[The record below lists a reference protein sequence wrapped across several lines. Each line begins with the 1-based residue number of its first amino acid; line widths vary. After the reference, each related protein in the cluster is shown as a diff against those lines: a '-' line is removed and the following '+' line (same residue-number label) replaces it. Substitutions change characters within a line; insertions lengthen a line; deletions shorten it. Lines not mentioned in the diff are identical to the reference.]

1 MILSEIETDY
11 LIVGAGAS
19 GMAFA
24 DALIAECDA
33 DIVMVD
39 RRHCPG
45 GHWNDAYP
53 FVRIHHASACYGVNS
68 RMLGTDSIDQTGPN
82 AGFYERS
89 TAVEICAYYQRVLDE
104 VLLPPG
110 QVRFFGMCDYV
121 GDWANA
127 HVFTS
132 RVTGASTTVRVRRKI
147 VDTTYLDV
155 TVPATHTPSF
165 TVDPDVTFIPLGEL
179 TNLAERP
186 TGYTIIGAGKTAMDA
201 CNWLL
206 DNGEEPDRIRWIRPR
221 EAWLLDRMTLQ
232 PLDLVTETVNG
243 LSLGVEALAQ
253 AETADALWPRLEA
266 CGQLQR
272 FEPQIMPT
280 MFRGA
285 ILNAAEREALMQIE
299 NVVRLGR
306 VQSLGADRIILE
318 KGEIPTERGHVHVDC
333 TACGYH
339 KRPVRPIFEPGR
351 IVIQSLIG
359 AVQTYYAAMLGFI
372 ESTGR
377 DDAEK
382 NRLCPPVAQVDVPLD
397 WVRFVHGMLK
407 TSALHATEPDITAWQ
422 ASSRLNLT
430 RGMENH
436 LSEPRMK
443 TALDR
448 WQANAEQALENAE
461 RLLAEASS
469 MTG

>member
-1 MILSEIETDY
+1 MIETDY
-11 LIVGAGAS
+11 LIVGAGAA

-24 DALIAECDA
+24 DALIAECGA
-33 DIVMVD
+33 DVVMVE

-68 RMLGTDSIDQTGPN
+68 TVLGTESIDQRGPN
-82 AGFYERS
+82 AGFYDRS
-89 TAVEICAYYQRVLDE
+89 SAAEICAYFQRVLDE
-104 VLLPPG
+104 VLLPSG

-121 GDWANA
+121 GDWVNE
-127 HVFTS
+127 HTFTS
-132 RVTGASTTVRVRRKI
+132 RVTGASTTVHVRRKI

-165 TVDPDVTFIPLGEL
+165 TVDPDITFIPLGEL
-179 TNLAERP
+179 TNMAERP

-206 DNGEEPDRIRWIRPR
+206 DNGEAPDRIQWIRPR
-221 EAWLLDRMTLQ
+221 DAWVMDRMTLQ
-232 PLDLVTETVNG
+232 PLDLVTETVHG
-243 LSLGVEALAQ
+243 LSLSIESLAQ
-253 AETADALWPRLEA
+253 AEMLDALWSRVEA
-266 CGQLQR
+266 HGQLWR
-272 FEPQIMPT
+272 FDPQVTPT

-285 ILNAAEREALMQIE
+285 ILNAAECEALAQIE
-299 NVVRLGR
+299 RVVRLGR
-306 VQSLGADRIILE
+306 VQSLGADRIVLE
-318 KGEIPTERGHVHVDC
+318 EGEIPTEHGHVHVDC

-339 KRPVRPIFEPGR
+339 KQPVRPIFEPDR

-359 AVQTYYAAMLGFI
+359 GVQTYYAALLGFI

-377 DDAEK
+377 DDDEK
-382 NRLCPPVAQVDVPLD
+382 NRLCPPVAQLDEPLD
-397 WVRFVHGMLK
+397 WIRFMHGILN
-407 TSALHATEPDITAWQ
+407 TSALHAPEPDIKAWQ

-436 LSEPRMK
+436 LDDPRMK

-448 WQANAEQALENAE
+448 WQANAEHAFKNAE
-461 RLLAEASS
+461 RLLAE
-469 MTG
+469 